1 MTDSSTLAA
10 PDLESEPAP
19 RRVRTLV
26 LVLSVVAALLAA
38 ACVALFL
45 VARAEK
51 SDRADLRSAREAASR
66 AAGELV
72 VNLDALSSG
81 TVDADM
87 KRVVLGSTGTF
98 KTQFTKSQAELRDYI
113 VKQKISSEGEL
124 QSVAVIRSDTD
135 TATVLVAVDRTFKDA
150 THKDGV
156 VANDRWKLDLEKH
169 GGRWLVADLEPVA

>member
-1 MTDSSTLAA
+1 VTDSSTLAA
-10 PDLESEPAP
+10 SDVESEAPP
-19 RRVRTLV
+19 RRVRTLA
-26 LVLSVVAALLAA
+26 LVLSVIAVLLAA
-38 ACVALFL
+38 ACIALFF

-51 SDRADLRSAREAASR
+51 ADRAELSQAREAASR

-72 VNLDALSSG
+72 VNLDALSAA

-87 KRVVLGSTGTF
+87 KLVVNGSTGTF

-124 QSVAVIRSDTD
+124 RSVAVIRSDTD
-135 TATVLVAVDRTFKDA
+135 TATVLVAVDRTFKDS

-156 VANDRWKLDLEKH
+156 VANDRWKVSLEKH